1 MKKFYPLIPY
11 ILFIFHL
18 LLHIIGIGV
27 NSLAGDEPASVY
39 YAQMDISDIIR
50 HLKTGN
56 NPPFYEIFLH
66 FWIALFGIGE
76 VAVRFPSLLFSALT
90 SVVLFR
96 IGNDFFSRKIGF
108 VSALFF
114 CFSNYATIFSHESR
128 VYALF
133 GMLTALS
140 FFYFLKWLNKQSN
153 RLDLIILT
161 LVYTLLLYSHYFGIM
176 VLFLHLILGIVL
188 QKQRLQRK
196 MLLLTLVSSF
206 LLFLPY
212 IAVVIVR
219 FFSTYESGTW
229 LQSPNGW
236 DSIEYVLIKF
246 MNSVLIVKLFIG
258 LFLISILTHARS
270 IPSID
275 KNVVVIFAGFLVP
288 FLGMFFISY
297 HIPMFHD
304 RYLMHSF
311 ICFSVFVG
319 IILHSISSNTMV
331 HGILSVLFLGGLV
344 IASSRNIDNGRHTK
358 EAVEKVQTIRDSG
371 TRVIL
376 YPKFNM
382 VSYSY
387 YFNQDRFKDYDYEYG
402 FYKLVEGFK
411 EENFYGI
418 NQYSE
423 ARIDRSSCDKLI
435 FIMTEFGPKEELLKD
450 FKKDFWLEDSFHY
463 PEIIDIYIFK
473 RK

>member
-1 MKKFYPLIPY
+1 
-11 ILFIFHL
+11 
-18 LLHIIGIGV
+18 
-27 NSLAGDEPASVY
+27 
-39 YAQMDISDIIR
+39 
-50 HLKTGN
+50 
-56 NPPFYEIFLH
+56 
-66 FWIALFGIGE
+66 
-76 VAVRFPSLLFSALT
+76 
-90 SVVLFR
+90 
-96 IGNDFFSRKIGF
+96 
-108 VSALFF
+108 
-114 CFSNYATIFSHESR
+114 
-128 VYALF
+128 
-133 GMLTALS
+133 
-140 FFYFLKWLNKQSN
+140 
-153 RLDLIILT
+153 
-161 LVYTLLLYSHYFGIM
+161 
-176 VLFLHLILGIVL
+176 
-188 QKQRLQRK
+188 
-196 MLLLTLVSSF
+196 
-206 LLFLPY
+206 
-212 IAVVIVR
+212 
-219 FFSTYESGTW
+219 
-229 LQSPNGW
+229 
-236 DSIEYVLIKF
+236 
-246 MNSVLIVKLFIG
+246 
-258 LFLISILTHARS
+258 
-270 IPSID
+270 
-275 KNVVVIFAGFLVP
+275 
-288 FLGMFFISY
+288 
-297 HIPMFHD
+297 
-304 RYLMHSF
+304 
-311 ICFSVFVG
+311 
-319 IILHSISSNTMV
+319 MV